1 MMFYFKE
8 IKSENQEIKLPI
20 FKNNNIRVFIKR
32 EDLIHSIIS
41 GNKFRKLKYNVEK
54 ALNEKKD
61 QIITF
66 GGAFSN
72 HILATAYIGKLTN
85 LKTIGIIRGDELINK
100 KLNSTL
106 QNCKNFG
113 MKFLFISR
121 ADYKKRNNAEYI
133 STLRKKYTNSFI
145 IPEGGTNYL
154 GVKGCEEILEKD
166 DDFFD
171 VICCP
176 VGSGGTIAGL
186 INTKKK
192 FQKILGFSAL
202 KSSNINNVITKFVNN
217 NDWKIF
223 DDNFFKGYSKID
235 NRLVN
240 FINDINKQTGIL
252 LDPIYN
258 SKMLYHIIKMI
269 SNDQWIYG
277 KKILLINTGGLQ
289 SINEINFK
297 LKKKGCEI
305 INH

>member
-1 MMFYFKE
+1 
-8 IKSENQEIKLPI
+8 
-20 FKNNNIRVFIKR
+20 
-32 EDLIHSIIS
+32 
-41 GNKFRKLKYNVEK
+41 
-54 ALNEKKD
+54 
-61 QIITF
+61 
-66 GGAFSN
+66 
-72 HILATAYIGKLTN
+72 
-85 LKTIGIIRGDELINK
+85 
-100 KLNSTL
+100 
-106 QNCKNFG
+106 

-121 ADYKKRNNAEYI
+121 KDYKKRNNAEYI
-133 STLRKKYTNSFI
+133 NTLRKKYTNSFI

-186 INTKKK
+186 INSKKK

-217 NDWKIF
+217 NNWKIF

-269 SNDQWIYG
+269 SSDQWIYG

>member
-1 MMFYFKE
+1 MFYFKE
-8 IKSENQEIKLPI
+8 IKSKNQEIKLPI

-54 ALNEKKD
+54 VLNEKKD

-85 LKTIGIIRGDELINK
+85 LKTIGIIRGDELLNK

-121 ADYKKRNNAEYI
+121 KDYKKRNNAEYI
-133 STLRKKYTNSFI
+133 NTLRKKYTNSFI

-176 VGSGGTIAGL
+176 VCSGGTIAGL
-186 INTKKK
+186 INSKKK

-217 NDWKIF
+217 NNWKIF

-269 SNDQWIYG
+269 SSDQWIYG

-297 LKKKGCEI
+297 LKKKGCKI

>member
-1 MMFYFKE
+1 MFYFKE
-8 IKSENQEIKLPI
+8 IKSENQEIKLSI

-41 GNKFRKLKYNVEK
+41 GNKFRKLKYNIEK

-85 LKTIGIIRGDELINK
+85 LKTIGIIREDELLNK

-121 ADYKKRNNAEYI
+121 TDYKKRNNAEYI
-133 STLRKKYTNSFI
+133 NTLRKKYTNSFI

-186 INTKKK
+186 INSKKK

-235 NRLVN
+235 SRLVN

-297 LKKKGCEI
+297 LNKKGCEI

>member
-85 LKTIGIIRGDELINK
+85 LKTIGIIRGDELLNK

-133 STLRKKYTNSFI
+133 NTLRKKYTNSFI

-186 INTKKK
+186 INTKKN

-277 KKILLINTGGLQ
+277 KKILLINTGGHQ